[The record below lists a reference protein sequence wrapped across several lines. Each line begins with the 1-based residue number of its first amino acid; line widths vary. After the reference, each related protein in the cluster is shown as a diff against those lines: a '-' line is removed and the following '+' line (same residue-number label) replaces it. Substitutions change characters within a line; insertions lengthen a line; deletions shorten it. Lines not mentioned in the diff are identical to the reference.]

1 MTQEI
6 SHCGTLEL
14 EMYVRY
20 DREAHVWIKLTIAV
34 FERYRGT
41 ELAFARKL
49 EAG

>member
-1 MTQEI
+1 MG
-6 SHCGTLEL
+6 HWNWRCRC
-14 EMYVRY
+14 RY